1 MAAVAARGKLHDL
14 GLGPDVFEQS
24 SLNAFMRLGRPTWQ
38 KVRQRLQ
45 KWISEENSPL
55 HQLQEECLLPQ
66 SEARM
71 HLPVEIGDY
80 TDFYASEEHATNV
93 GTMFRGK
100 ENALMPNW
108 KYMPIAYHG
117 RASSIVISGTDIHRP
132 KGQLLPPGAEQPVFG
147 PSQKLDFE
155 LEMAMVIGK
164 DSQLGQP
171 VNVSEAE
178 DYIFGFLLFNDWSAR
193 DIQKWEYV
201 PLGPFLGKNFA
212 STVSPWIVPLEAL
225 KPFQTDGPAQNP
237 EPLAYLQQPNPR
249 NFDLNLEV
257 DLQPEGEDAQTIS
270 HSNFKNLYWSMQQM
284 IAHHTVN
291 GCNLRVGDL
300 LASGTI
306 SGPTPDS
313 YGSMLELSWN
323 GEKPISLNS
332 GTNRTFVNDG
342 DTVRMRAFAEKEGM
356 RIGFGE
362 VSNQILPPL

>member
-1 MAAVAARGKLHDL
+1 ML
-14 GLGPDVFEQS
+14 
-24 SLNAFMRLGRPTWQ
+24 
-38 KVRQRLQ
+38 
-45 KWISEENSPL
+45 
-55 HQLQEECLLPQ
+55 
-66 SEARM
+66 
-71 HLPVEIGDY
+71 
-80 TDFYASEEHATNV
+80 
-93 GTMFRGK
+93 
-100 ENALMPNW
+100 NW

-155 LEMAMVIGK
+155 LEMAMVNGK

-342 DTVRMRAFAEKEGM
+342 DTVRMRAFAEKDGI